1 MSIDV
6 IIQNQG
12 LAIGAF
18 FLVSAILTG
27 LAYFIRRRG
36 YEPDLTIDIL
46 ALFPAVFGVWGLFN
60 ELAVTRNL
68 NHNFEVVSERFKLRT
83 DYELAVA
90 KLKIIETDLERAK
103 EAAVACTERDGRLIF
118 VNWNLICPPIIR
130 YLRIDFTLDDNYTKS
145 PSAQETWFRRI
156 RPKIINQ
163 EGIEYVQTLV
173 DLYQFQPK
181 FLLMLFGARTS
192 EEGLIFERSDISSFN
207 EIDDLLRSVGETQ
220 DKLLNLREIRE
231 IDDED
236 PLFLILI
243 LLAISLEISKT
254 VSRAIYDRRA
264 G

>member
-12 LAIGAF
+12 LAISAF

-27 LAYFIRRRG
+27 IAYLLRRRG

-46 ALFPAVFGVWGLFN
+46 ALVPAVFGVWGLFN

-68 NHNFEVVSERFKLRT
+68 NHNFEVVSERFKIRT
-83 DYELAVA
+83 DYELTTA
-90 KLKIIETDLERAK
+90 KLKIVETEFAFAK
-103 EAAVACTERDGRLIF
+103 ETLAMCSDPSSWGVDNTMWDRL
-118 VNWNLICPPIIR
+118 CPPLR
-130 YLRIDFTLDDNYTKS
+130 AYLRIGSDHEPVNFE
-145 PSAQETWFRRI
+145 SAMFYSSIKRNI
-156 RPKIINQ
+156 RDL
-163 EGIEYVQTLV
+163 EGISFVKYIADLHAGLPKLV
-173 DLYQFQPK
+173 RA
-181 FLLMLFGARTS
+181 LFGVKNESQIKFAN
-192 EEGLIFERSDISSFN
+192 EEFTFEEISNLLEVADHTQKELI
-207 EIDDLLRSVGETQ
+207 Q
-220 DKLLNLREIRE
+220 LREIRE
-231 IDDED
+231 IEDED